1 MPTHGVVMRIMTTWL
16 LQAQSWMC
24 GGAHRSPPTKTLKLR
39 RAGAMRSYA
48 LCMTVYDSSRL

>member
-16 LQAQSWMC
+16 GLSLGCVVGLTAL
-24 GGAHRSPPTKTLKLR
+24 TLKLR
-39 RAGAMRSYA
+39 RASAMRSYA